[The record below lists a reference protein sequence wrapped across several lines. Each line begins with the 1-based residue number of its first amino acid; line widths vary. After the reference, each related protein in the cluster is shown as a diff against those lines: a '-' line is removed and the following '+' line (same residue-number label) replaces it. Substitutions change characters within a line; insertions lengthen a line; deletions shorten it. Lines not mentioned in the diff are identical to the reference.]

1 MTKVSMIFV
10 MVAKECVA
18 MQCKTRDPSSWIN
31 SRELG
36 RMIQV
41 MRDLG
46 HDDDVSVFALDDT
59 KQIVTAEWYIDDKGS
74 LAFAG
79 TEIA

>member
-1 MTKVSMIFV
+1 MAKVSMIFV

-18 MQCKTRDPSSWIN
+18 MQCKTRDPASWIN

-46 HDDDVSVFALDDT
+46 HDDVSVFALDDT
-59 KQIVTAEWYIDDKGS
+59 KQIVTANWYLDVKGS
-74 LAFAG
+74 LAFSG
-79 TEIA
+79 MDIA